1 MALATWRRTALL
13 AAALVPLLLSS
24 SLHANVMAL
33 PADRDSEPCAGPTF
47 AVPDLTAE
55 QLEAFS
61 HLVGEPQAVVL
72 RHLQLDPG
80 LMPLAVSAATERIRR
95 KRSGKIRAV
104 VGFSIF
110 GAGLI
115 AGYVV
120 KESSRTMSC
129 SAQPDTCD
137 SDRSTRSGLGIFI
150 GVVAA
155 AVGLGIGIPGLVRM
169 GKQSEA
175 EYDALNRYLEP
186 AQPPPLQKPAS
197 AVGSGRLTVSLPL
210 FSVSF

>member
-1 MALATWRRTALL
+1 
-13 AAALVPLLLSS
+13 
-24 SLHANVMAL
+24 
-33 PADRDSEPCAGPTF
+33 
-47 AVPDLTAE
+47 
-55 QLEAFS
+55 
-61 HLVGEPQAVVL
+61 
-72 RHLQLDPG
+72 
-80 LMPLAVSAATERIRR
+80 MPLAVSAATERIRR

-129 SAQPDTCD
+129 SAQPDICD
-137 SDRSTRSGLGIFI
+137 SDRGTRSGLGIFI

-210 FSVSF
+210 FSISF